1 MKNYKKI
8 NYIIFGYADIGKRLY
23 EYLQSEGVPNILF
36 CDNSTQ
42 KQKENPELVLS
53 LKNVVNMMTADTRF
67 YVASIY
73 HDKQMK
79 EQLLSLGV
87 PGNQIMSEL
96 PKEIVDF
103 IHEKE
108 YNQRLTPLKRL
119 RFETAIVRHCNL
131 KCKGCDHFSPVAE
144 KRFVSINS
152 YEKDVKRLADL
163 FNGDAE
169 YITLLGGEPL
179 LHPDITDFII
189 ISRQYFPETL
199 LQIATNGLLLKNM
212 SEAFW
217 EACRKYK
224 VEIMVT
230 KYPINL
236 DYLEL
241 GKFVE
246 AKKTKYKYLG
256 SSEGG
261 RTLWHFPLDLDGKQ
275 KPMDSFTR
283 CRNAN
288 LCHTLDNGRLY
299 TCSIAPNID
308 DFNKY
313 FDKNIQLMDADGVD
327 IHAEGMSGEYILK
340 RLAAPMP
347 FCRYCDVDHRT
358 YDHDWEQ
365 STMNIKEWTL

>member
-1 MKNYKKI
+1 MKNI
-8 NYIIFGYADIGKRLY
+8 IIFGYSDVGKRMY
-23 EYLQSEGVPNILF
+23 DYLIDSDANIEIKF
-36 CDNSTQ
+36 CDNSTK
-42 KQKENPELVLS
+42 KQKENR
-53 LKNVVNMMTADTRF
+53 NVVSVSEAIKDSTEDTV
-67 YVASIY
+67 YYIASIY

-79 EQLLSLGV
+79 EELLSLGV
-87 PGNQIMSEL
+87 PENQIMSDL

-144 KRFVSINS
+144 KRFMSTDV
-152 YEKDVKRLADL
+152 YEKDMKRLSEL
-163 FNGDAE
+163 FNHDAE

-179 LHPDITDFII
+179 LHPDIVKFIV
-189 ISRQYFPETL
+189 ISRMYFPDTM
-199 LQIATNGLLLKNM
+199 LQIATNGLLLRTM
-212 SEAFW
+212 SEDFW

-256 SSEGG
+256 SSEAG
-261 RTLWHFPLDLDGKQ
+261 RSLWHFPLDLNGKQ
-275 KPMDSFTR
+275 KPMDSFTK

-288 LCHTLDNGRLY
+288 SCHTLDNGRMY

-327 IHAEGMSGEYILK
+327 IHAEGMTGEYILK

-358 YDHDWEQ
+358 YDHDWER
-365 STMNIKEWTL
+365 SSLNIKEWTL

>member
-1 MKNYKKI
+1 MKSI
-8 NYIIFGYADIGKRLY
+8 IIFGYSDIGKRLY
-23 EYLQSEGVPNILF
+23 DYLIDFDANIEIKF
-36 CDNSTQ
+36 CDNSTK
-42 KQKENPELVLS
+42 KQEENQ
-53 LKNVVNMMTADTRF
+53 NVVSVSEAVRDSNEDTV
-67 YVASIY
+67 YYIASIY

-87 PGNQIMSEL
+87 LDKQIMCEL

-144 KRFVSINS
+144 KRFMSTEV
-152 YEKDVKRLADL
+152 YEKDVKRLSEL
-163 FNGDAE
+163 FHHDAE

-179 LHPDITDFII
+179 LHPDIVKFIV
-189 ISRQYFPETL
+189 ISRMYFPDTM

-246 AKKTKYKYLG
+246 AQNVKYKYLG

-288 LCHTLDNGRLY
+288 SCHTLDNGRLY